1 MKTLI
6 TMEVERKED
15 LEEIMPFVSKLKV
28 PFSTKYNSGSEYKKA
43 SAVDYNETK
52 KLLNSLA
59 SRVNESSFGDA
70 AAYQRSVRK
79 DRKMPFRD

>member
-6 TMEVERKED
+6 IMEVERKED
-15 LEEIMPFVSKLKV
+15 LEEIMPLVAKLKV
-28 PFSTKYNSGSEYKKA
+28 PISTKYSSGSEYKEA
-43 SAVDYNETK
+43 SAVNYNETK

-59 SRVNESSFGDA
+59 SKGNESSFGDA
-70 AAYQRSVRK
+70 AAYQRKVRK